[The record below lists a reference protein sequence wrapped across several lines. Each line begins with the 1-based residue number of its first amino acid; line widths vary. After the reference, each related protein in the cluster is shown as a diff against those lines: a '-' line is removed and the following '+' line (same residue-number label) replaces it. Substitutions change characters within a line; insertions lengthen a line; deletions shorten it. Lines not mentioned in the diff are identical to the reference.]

1 MSFIEHL
8 RDWMNR
14 YYKLLLLLALVLA
27 LSMRLV
33 NLNQPSLTDNEAQ
46 LALQA
51 FGVVKGQSTN
61 IGGQPGYVALTSL
74 LFFIFG
80 SSNFFA
86 RLWPA
91 LFGAGLVLVP
101 CLFRKHMDDEVGV
114 LLAFIIALEPGL
126 IALSRTADGAMITIT
141 ALLTAIGFLFNK
153 KIVPSGILF
162 AVSMAGSEKFW
173 PLVLALGITGL
184 VTSFKKE
191 DKKPVIQKKENPRWQ
206 ELGIT
211 FLITLLLIS
220 SQFFLYP
227 KGISGIGSGF
237 VNYLKSWQQSANL
250 SVLNFLLVCLSTQLP
265 AIILAI
271 WALISGLKIKSKTT
285 RFLGFWWGIGLILGV
300 LNPSLNTLTAVMINL
315 PVFLLAAIQIN
326 RIIEKLVIHSNV
338 VSLVEFGA
346 TVSLLLFSVFNLLN
360 LVNFP
365 SNDPILIRNRLIG
378 TLLPLALWI
387 AFTMLMAWG
396 WDLISTRSGLIIGT
410 GLLLLAVLAGSGW
423 KAAGLGSRPEN
434 ELLASPGFITGE
446 ESLSQSIAEV
456 SRWNYGQAASI
467 DVDVVGLNSPSLIWA
482 LRNLKMV
489 TADSVFPTNTTPS
502 IVISSLE
509 TMIQTQTLYRGQ
521 LVSWSVQP
529 DWFQMKWQ
537 DWIKWG
543 FLRIIP
549 QQKESIILWVRNDL
563 FKGQTQTQ

>member
-211 FLITLLLIS
+211 FLITLLLIDRY
-220 SQFFLYP
+220 LHGYYHLVRNACYYLLDCMYP
-227 KGISGIGSGF
+227 T
-237 VNYLKSWQQSANL
+237 
-250 SVLNFLLVCLSTQLP
+250 C
-265 AIILAI
+265 
-271 WALISGLKIKSKTT
+271 
-285 RFLGFWWGIGLILGV
+285 
-300 LNPSLNTLTAVMINL
+300 
-315 PVFLLAAIQIN
+315 
-326 RIIEKLVIHSNV
+326 SNCDNMD
-338 VSLVEFGA
+338 FRK
-346 TVSLLLFSVFNLLN
+346 
-360 LVNFP
+360 
-365 SNDPILIRNRLIG
+365 DPILVHKCLDW
-378 TLLPLALWI
+378 LSP
-387 AFTMLMAWG
+387 
-396 WDLISTRSGLIIGT
+396 
-410 GLLLLAVLAGSGW
+410 GLL
-423 KAAGLGSRPEN
+423 
-434 ELLASPGFITGE
+434 
-446 ESLSQSIAEV
+446 SLSRKDALYLRPPFLQDRLPISIHLLLRHHWHQS
-456 SRWNYGQAASI
+456 SLPR
-467 DVDVVGLNSPSLIWA
+467 LSLI
-482 LRNLKMV
+482 V
-489 TADSVFPTNTTPS
+489 
-502 IVISSLE
+502 
-509 TMIQTQTLYRGQ
+509 
-521 LVSWSVQP
+521 
-529 DWFQMKWQ
+529 
-537 DWIKWG
+537 
-543 FLRIIP
+543 
-549 QQKESIILWVRNDL
+549 
-563 FKGQTQTQ
+563 